1 MFGFKKK
8 KAKAKAKQNAKSDVP
23 SKSQYKDAL
32 ENVVGKNGI
41 DEDELEEL
49 TGGLDIDSAELDRV
63 ESPSKKPK
71 QPDTMSF
78 DDDDVDL
85 DALLDIDEDDEL
97 NESPESEEL
106 ADDDDDDLAD
116 EPENELSVLKQKPV
130 KVVDESSKRKREL
143 QDKLIDDVDS
153 DDFDGL
159 TTDDALALVS
169 DVEDEPED
177 EEDDFD
183 INESISD
190 DDDDDLLDDADD
202 DNDLEL
208 PDEDELVA
216 LEEEEEDDDDELVED
231 EPIAETTPAEPER
244 PVIRSEE
251 AFNALDPVQ
260 QTILRQLSKMDTDSL
275 KTQAQMVEENLYMQ
289 GQIREWSNAY
299 AAQMRH
305 LNEWQ
310 DYATKLKDLLVSQ
323 NDEFEDEKD
332 HLNRRHQ
339 IQMRNL
345 RASLEADYTEREDK
359 IRHDQRIARDMVEE
373 ASKLIEQAR
382 EHDASSKSTIDGLRD
397 QIKVLTTRPMLPADN
412 AVPIAPSESMR
423 DIVTSLGLKEKANN
437 ATVVTA
443 SDDSDDVGDLFDD
456 ENW

>member
-1 MFGFKKK
+1 M
-8 KAKAKAKQNAKSDVP
+8 
-23 SKSQYKDAL
+23 
-32 ENVVGKNGI
+32 
-41 DEDELEEL
+41 EEL

-244 PVIRSEE
+244 HVISSEE